1 MLKTIA
7 FVFMFAIA
15 ACGYAADI
23 FHDGDCHFRIRGEI
37 GSGDDKKIYQ
47 VFSAA
52 SADCEK
58 QWGVLKSIHLNSK
71 GGDVD
76 IAFAIGRAIRKQKLQ
91 VFVDADSFCL
101 SACVFIL
108 ASGVKRYPYGQVG
121 IHRPYFRALDI
132 SENEKSVRN
141 RRDLLLQRARQYLD
155 DMDVPQSLLEAMLS
169 VAPDNIRLLNW
180 EELESFR
187 LNSEDATHEEMRVA
201 EAAYG
206 WGLSSSEYR
215 QRDAQVNAI
224 CKKTQN
230 QSDERIC
237 RLRVLLRVSE
247 SEVKRRIERFNAL
260 CNMTQTKEQWECYRN
275 VIGLGK

>member
-1 MLKTIA
+1 M
-7 FVFMFAIA
+7 
-15 ACGYAADI
+15 
-23 FHDGDCHFRIRGEI
+23 
-37 GSGDDKKIYQ
+37 
-47 VFSAA
+47 
-52 SADCEK
+52 
-58 QWGVLKSIHLNSK
+58 
-71 GGDVD
+71 
-76 IAFAIGRAIRKQKLQ
+76 
-91 VFVDADSFCL
+91 
-101 SACVFIL
+101 
-108 ASGVKRYPYGQVG
+108 G

-169 VAPDNIRLLNW
+169 VAPDNIRLLTW

-187 LNSEDATHEEMRVA
+187 LAGEDATYEEMRVA
-201 EAAYG
+201 DAAYG

-230 QSDERIC
+230 QRDETNC
-237 RLRVLLRVSE
+237 REMVLLRVSE
-247 SEVKRRIERFNAL
+247 SELKRRIERFNAL
-260 CNMTQTKEQWECYRN
+260 CKMTQMKELRECLRN